1 MSSPLKSLPKSLIV
15 TTVTTDED
23 TTKDKPTDKHK
34 TSTSKK
40 RKAQKDIIE
49 EEKVPEKVPRK
60 KPKMEERM
68 MEMYEKMEASIREMR
83 ESAEKDR
90 KETMKTLQNMDKKLD
105 TSSAELKQTVKEQ
118 LAEMKVTEQFENL
131 TSKVNS
137 LQTSL
142 EKAEFDR
149 TVTEERLEKVE
160 KGMDNMVTLVHEKFE
175 KEKDNLAQ
183 EITKKVTDKI
193 NLAWKANLAR
203 EVAEHEKGMMIFGHR
218 VEDTDDDG
226 EVKAFLKNEMKVP
239 EDVLG
244 KVKIKDIIRIGRD
257 DPNKSPSLLVN
268 FRHSSERNSL
278 LPYCS
283 NLRQGI
289 SVEKNIPREY
299 QKKYKEFKAYSRD
312 FKRIHSD
319 IQTQIIFESCMMILR
334 YRKKGN
340 RDLDYVILKEYCPE
354 PSDSFGY
361 TGATAAKGG
370 RSRQATPTVDLSA
383 NSSTKRSII
392 VMGLKLILQVMSILR
407 NGKSS

>member
-1 MSSPLKSLPKSLIV
+1 
-15 TTVTTDED
+15 
-23 TTKDKPTDKHK
+23 
-34 TSTSKK
+34 
-40 RKAQKDIIE
+40 
-49 EEKVPEKVPRK
+49 
-60 KPKMEERM
+60 
-68 MEMYEKMEASIREMR
+68 
-83 ESAEKDR
+83 
-90 KETMKTLQNMDKKLD
+90 MDKKLD

-175 KEKDNLAQ
+175 NEKDALAH

-203 EVAEHEKGMMIFGHR
+203 EVNEHEKGMMIFGHR

-226 EVKAFLKNEMKVP
+226 EVKAFFKNEMKVP

-283 NLRQGI
+283 NLKQGI

-319 IQTQIIFESCMMILR
+319 IQT
-334 YRKKGN
+334 
-340 RDLDYVILKEYCPE
+340 
-354 PSDSFGY
+354 
-361 TGATAAKGG
+361 
-370 RSRQATPTVDLSA
+370 
-383 NSSTKRSII
+383 
-392 VMGLKLILQVMSILR
+392 
-407 NGKSS
+407 